1 LSAESQIAGYR
12 LQERIGQG
20 GMAVVF
26 RAFDERLQRQVA
38 LKILAPGIAG
48 DEAFRRRFIRESRS
62 AAAVDDPHIVPVFE
76 AGEADG
82 VLFIAM
88 RYVPGGDART
98 LVDRVGPLSP
108 ARTAG
113 IVSAV
118 ASALDA
124 AHVAG
129 LVHRDVKPRNML
141 VDARPG
147 RPDHVYLSD
156 FGLTKA
162 NVSVASLTG
171 SGQFLGTVDY
181 CAPEQIEGR
190 LVDGRADEYA
200 LACAAFELLSGVPP
214 FPREQGMAVL
224 YAHLSAPP
232 PLLTSQRPDLPPAAN
247 AVLARAMAKAPA
259 ERYASCREFAE
270 DLRGAFG
277 LPSYDADPDA
287 SPPRALTQVAQP
299 RDARKGSPT
308 MAVAAAASRPPA
320 DGPGTA
326 DSQASQP
333 AGPGPGSGS
342 GVPSAETAFIRRIGN
357 RRGALLAFAAA
368 VILAAAGIITA
379 VTLTSAPSPGSGQLA
394 GSGSGHPSGA
404 RTTGG
409 SPPTQPTGQPRD
421 TGTADH
427 SPGAAPSLGAGN
439 TPGSA
444 ILRTFTDPGGSDQ
457 HVNSVAVSPD
467 GGTLAT
473 GDADG
478 LAYLWSKGTGKQA
491 HVLPA
496 PGGAK
501 VFAVAFSPDGAI
513 VAAGDSHG
521 HTSLWNTATGTLINS
536 IADPGGL
543 AVDSVVFS
551 PRGKLA
557 TGDAN
562 GTTYLWNISSG
573 GAAVKR
579 AGTLPDPAGKGIWA
593 LAFSPDGRTLAAGD
607 YAGITYLWNVTS
619 PGQPPPGHFTI
630 PGGEEVTAVAFSA
643 DGKTLATSSKSGA
656 TYLWNL
662 DSGSYSI
669 ISEPGTVWGVA
680 FSPDGTLAIA
690 DDDGSTYLRNPATG
704 QQTALPD
711 PGSGSQGV
719 GAVAFSPDGKT
730 LAAGDTNGSTYL
742 WDTS

>member
-1 LSAESQIAGYR
+1 
-12 LQERIGQG
+12 
-20 GMAVVF
+20 
-26 RAFDERLQRQVA
+26 
-38 LKILAPGIAG
+38 
-48 DEAFRRRFIRESRS
+48 
-62 AAAVDDPHIVPVFE
+62 
-76 AGEADG
+76 
-82 VLFIAM
+82 
-88 RYVPGGDART
+88 
-98 LVDRVGPLSP
+98 
-108 ARTAG
+108 
-113 IVSAV
+113 
-118 ASALDA
+118 
-124 AHVAG
+124 
-129 LVHRDVKPRNML
+129 
-141 VDARPG
+141 
-147 RPDHVYLSD
+147 VYLSD

-162 NVSVASLTG
+162 NASLASLTG

-232 PLLTSQRPDLPPAAN
+232 PLLTSQRPDLPTAAD
-247 AVLARAMAKAPA
+247 AVMARAMAKAPA

-270 DLRGAFG
+270 DLRRAFG
-277 LPSYDADPDA
+277 LPSYDADPDV
-287 SPPRALTQVAQP
+287 SPSLARPPTQVAQP
-299 RDARKGSPT
+299 LDSGKGSQT
-308 MAVAAAASRPPA
+308 MAVAGSALRPPA

-326 DSQASQP
+326 GGQASQP
-333 AGPGPGSGS
+333 AGPGPGSRPS
-342 GVPSAETAFIRRIGN
+342 VPSEEPAVIRRAGN
-357 RRGALLAFAAA
+357 RRGGPLALAAA
-368 VILAAAGIITA
+368 IILAAAGIITA
-379 VTLTSAPSPGSGQLA
+379 VTLTSAPSPSSSRLA
-394 GSGSGHPSGA
+394 GSGSDHPSGA

-409 SPPTQPTGQPRD
+409 SPPTQPTGQPGD
-421 TGTADH
+421 TGTAAH
-427 SPGAAPSLGAGN
+427 SPGAAPSPGARK

-478 LAYLWSKGTGKQA
+478 LAYLWSKGTGKQTHA
-491 HVLPA
+491 LPV
-496 PGGAK
+496 PGSAK

-521 HTSLWNTATGTLINS
+521 HTSLWNTVTGTLINS
-536 IADPGGL
+536 IADPGGN
-543 AVDSVVFS
+543 AVDSVAFS
-551 PRGKLA
+551 SRGKLA
-557 TGDAN
+557 TGDTN
-562 GTTYLWNISSG
+562 GTTYLWSISSD

-607 YAGITYLWNVTS
+607 YAGTTYLWNITS
-619 PGQPPPGHFTI
+619 PGLPSPGQFII

-643 DGKTLATSSKSGA
+643 DGKTLATSSRSGA

-662 DSGSYSI
+662 GSGSYSV
-669 ISEPGTVWGVA
+669 ISEPDTVWGVA

-690 DDDGSTYLRNPATG
+690 DNDGSTYLRNPATG